1 MAKKLSEHLAE
12 LSVRA
17 KKTEDA
23 VAAAQTEAH
32 DKVVARREQARAA
45 ATAAVEKVNQDVK
58 SVGDTAAR
66 NWSAVKAKIGR
77 FAGCCRPG
85 KT

>member
-1 MAKKLSEHLAE
+1 MEVAVMAKKLSEHLAE

-32 DKVVARREQARAA
+32 DKIVARREQALLQRRRS
-45 ATAAVEKVNQDVK
+45 K
-58 SVGDTAAR
+58 R
-66 NWSAVKAKIGR
+66 
-77 FAGCCRPG
+77 
-85 KT
+85 